1 MSGWLWLLIAVVV
14 FVFLILL
21 VIGAYANKFADN
33 DIDVKRDADGKITL
47 LDTPRMR
54 ANAAFAYDRTIEME
68 KRGHKMSNGMSWN
81 ERWLGTIRSIRGN
94 TENPEWYVQYIIEQR
109 QKAGLPELVGV
120 DEARP
125 TKEGG

>member
-1 MSGWLWLLIAVVV
+1 MSGWLWGLIAVVV
-14 FVFLILL
+14 VVVFIVL
-21 VIGAYANKFADN
+21 VVGAYANMVADK
-33 DIDVKRDADGKITL
+33 DIDFKRDADGKITL

-54 ANAAFAYDRTIEME
+54 DGAAFAYDQTIEME

-109 QKAGLPELVGV
+109 RKAGLPELEGV
-120 DEARP
+120 DEAGP
-125 TKEGG
+125 